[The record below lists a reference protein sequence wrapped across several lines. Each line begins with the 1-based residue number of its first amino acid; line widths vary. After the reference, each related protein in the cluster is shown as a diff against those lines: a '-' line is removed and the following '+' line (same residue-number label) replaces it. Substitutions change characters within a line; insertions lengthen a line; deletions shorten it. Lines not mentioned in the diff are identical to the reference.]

1 MGAMDVRALIFD
13 VFGTVVDW
21 RGGVIRDGSA
31 LAAARTPGLAASSV
45 DWPAFADAWRG
56 RYLPS
61 LNRVRTGEL
70 PWRNLDQLHRASL
83 DELLAEFGADALGEA
98 DRAHLVGAWHRLD
111 PWPDSVPGLTRL
123 KSRYTIAPL
132 SNGHVAL
139 LVNMAKRAGLPWDL
153 VLSAELVH
161 AYKPDAATYLSGPGL
176 LGLAPGE
183 VMMVA
188 AHLDDL
194 AAARSH
200 GLRTAYVRRPLEWG
214 PGGTA
219 PEPRPGDE
227 LDHVVDSLTD
237 LADRL
242 GA

>member
-1 MGAMDVRALIFD
+1 MDVRALIFD

-70 PWRNLDQLHRASL
+70 PWSNLDQLHRASL

>member
-1 MGAMDVRALIFD
+1 MGHMDVRALIFD

-21 RGGVIRDGSA
+21 RGGVIRDGAA
-31 LAAARTPGLAASSV
+31 LAARTPGRTV

-61 LNRVRTGEL
+61 MNRVRTGEL
-70 PWRNLDQLHRASL
+70 PWTNLDQLHRASL
-83 DELLAEFGADALGEA
+83 DELLTELGADAVGED

-123 KSRYTIAPL
+123 KARYTIAPL

-139 LVNMAKRAGLPWDL
+139 LVDMAKRAGLPWDL

-161 AYKPDAATYLSGPGL
+161 AYKPDAAAYLSAPGL

-214 PGGTA
+214 PGHTA

-227 LDHVVDSLTD
+227 LDHVVDSLTE
-237 LADRL
+237 LAERL
-242 GA
+242 GV

>member
-1 MGAMDVRALIFD
+1 MDVRALIFD

>member
-1 MGAMDVRALIFD
+1 MDVRALIFD

-21 RGGVIRDGSA
+21 RSGVIRDGAA
-31 LAAARTPGLAASSV
+31 LAARTPALAASAV
-45 DWPAFADAWRG
+45 DWPAFTDAWRG
-56 RYLPS
+56 SYLPS

-70 PWRNLDQLHRASL
+70 PWTNLDELHRAAL
-83 DELLAEFGADALGEA
+83 DELLTEFGADVLGEA
-98 DRAHLVGAWHRLD
+98 DRAYLVGAWHRLD
-111 PWPDSVPGLTRL
+111 PWPDSVAGLTRL

-139 LVNMAKRAGLPWDL
+139 LVDMAKRAGLPWDL

-176 LGLAPGE
+176 LGLEPGE

-214 PGGTA
+214 PGHDA
-219 PEPRPGDE
+219 PEPGPDDE

-237 LADRL
+237 LAERL

>member
-1 MGAMDVRALIFD
+1 MGVMDVRALIFD

-21 RGGVIRDGSA
+21 RGGVIRDGAA
-31 LAAARTPGLAASSV
+31 LTARTPGHTV

-56 RYLPS
+56 RYVPS
-61 LNRVRTGEL
+61 MNRVRTGEL
-70 PWRNLDQLHRASL
+70 PWTNLDGLHRVSL
-83 DELLAEFGADALGEA
+83 DELLTEFGADGLTED
-98 DRAHLVGAWHRLD
+98 DRAYLVGAWHRLD
-111 PWPDSVPGLTRL
+111 PWQDSVAGLTRL
-123 KSRYTIAPL
+123 KARYTIAPL

-161 AYKPDAATYLSGPGL
+161 AYKPDAAAYRSAPEL
-176 LGLAPGE
+176 LGLHPGE

-194 AAARSH
+194 AAARSQ

-214 PGGTA
+214 PTGTA
-219 PEPRPGDE
+219 PEPRPQDE
-227 LDHVVDSLTD
+227 LDHVVDSLTE
-237 LADRL
+237 LADHL

>member
-1 MGAMDVRALIFD
+1 MGHMDVRALIFD

-21 RGGVIRDGSA
+21 RGGVIREGAA
-31 LAAARTPGLAASSV
+31 LAARTPAAASV

-61 LNRVRTGEL
+61 MNRVRTGEL
-70 PWRNLDQLHRASL
+70 PWTNLDQLHRASL
-83 DELLAEFGADALGEA
+83 DELLTEVGADAVGED

-123 KSRYTIAPL
+123 KARYTIAPL

-161 AYKPDAATYLSGPGL
+161 AYKPDAATYLSAPDL

-194 AAARSH
+194 AAAGSH

-214 PGGTA
+214 PGHTA

-227 LDHVVDSLTD
+227 LDHVVDSLTE
-237 LADRL
+237 LAERL